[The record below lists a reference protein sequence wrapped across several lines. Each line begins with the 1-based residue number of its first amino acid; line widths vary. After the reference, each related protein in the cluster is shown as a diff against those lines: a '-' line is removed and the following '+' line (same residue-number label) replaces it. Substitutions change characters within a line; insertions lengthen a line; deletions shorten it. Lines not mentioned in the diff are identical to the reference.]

1 VHTWPWHRRD
11 AARLGRVLV
20 HVAVS
25 TLWRYP
31 VQFRRTLLASAAVA
45 ALAMGGIQG
54 GSAQSAATAG
64 ADLGLYVGTG
74 DCSKLAKMDA
84 LTSIGTVTV
93 LEPKNVGLE
102 AADDA
107 AIGSGSIAG
116 FRVDELPTVEGH
128 VELVA
133 ADGERLACGEIG
145 GAFMANGD
153 LLVGLREDGDSN
165 VTGVAYFA
173 PARNGVD
180 TDVTVFV
187 AGEDLFLI
195 ASEAEVTAA
204 TSGAEATYL
213 AAADRLRAELDASVT
228 KFDTLIANAQVGD
241 PVWTKAVA
249 AEFATWDRLEAEAS
263 ALVPPAGYEDAHMA
277 LVDGLG
283 AYIDGADAL
292 AQGIDTGD
300 NAAITEAAKL
310 LREAEDLV
318 NEAEDLFA
326 EARAS

>member
-1 VHTWPWHRRD
+1 MQLRR
-11 AARLGRVLV
+11 
-20 HVAVS
+20 S
-25 TLWRYP
+25 
-31 VQFRRTLLASAAVA
+31 LLASAAVA
-45 ALAMGGIQG
+45 ALALGGIQG
-54 GSAQSAATAG
+54 VSAQSAAPAG
-64 ADLGLYVGTG
+64 ADLGLYVGVG
-74 DCSKLAKMDA
+74 DCSTLPKMES
-84 LTSIGTVTV
+84 LTAIGTVTV
-93 LEPKNVGLE
+93 LEPQDVGLDV
-102 AADDA
+102 ADDA

-128 VELVA
+128 VELIA

-153 LLVGLREDGDSN
+153 LLVGLREEGDTN

-187 AGEDLFLI
+187 SGEDLFLI
-195 ASEAEVTAA
+195 ASEAEVLAA

-213 AAADRLRAELDASVT
+213 AATDKLQAELDASLS
-228 KFDTLIANAQVGD
+228 KFDALIANAKVGD

-249 AEFATWDRLEAEAS
+249 SEFATWDRLEAEAA

-300 NAAITEAAKL
+300 NAAIEEASAL
-310 LREAEDLV
+310 LREAGDLID
-318 NEAEDLFA
+318 EAEDLYA

>member
-1 VHTWPWHRRD
+1 MSLRR
-11 AARLGRVLV
+11 
-20 HVAVS
+20 S
-25 TLWRYP
+25 
-31 VQFRRTLLASAAVA
+31 LLASAAVA
-45 ALAMGGIQG
+45 ALTLGAAGNV
-54 GSAQSAATAG
+54 SAQSAATAG
-64 ADLGLYVGTG
+64 ADLGLYAGIG
-74 DCSKLAKMDA
+74 DCSKLARMDS

-93 LEPKNVGLE
+93 LEPQDVGLD

-107 AIGSGSIAG
+107 AIGSGTLAG
-116 FRVDELPTVEGH
+116 FRVDELPPVEGH
-128 VELVA
+128 VELIA

-153 LLVGLREDGDSN
+153 LLVGLREEGDTN

-173 PARNGVD
+173 PARNGQD

-187 AGEDLFLI
+187 SGQDLFLI

-213 AAADRLRAELDASVT
+213 ATIDKLRGELDSSLT
-228 KFDTLIANAQVGD
+228 TFDSLIANAKVGD

-249 AEFATWDRLEAEAS
+249 AEFATWDRLEAEAAS
-263 ALVPPAGYEDAHMA
+263 ITPPAGYEDAHMA

-292 AQGIDTGD
+292 AEGIDTGN
-300 NAAITEAAKL
+300 NAAIEEASRL